1 MTMTSLFKKR
11 RIPSYLIIALGIFF
25 LFSFIPSFITAQND
39 TGKTM
44 PDTEMHSE
52 EGATHQT
59 SSEGEHVEHVVVA
72 GEVTEKPIIRVLFE
86 LILFIVVAKL
96 GGELMERIHQPAVLG
111 ELILGVVI
119 GNLVL
124 LGIDYFE
131 FLKQD
136 HFIEILAEIGVI
148 ILLFE
153 VGLET
158 NLREML
164 TVGTTAFLVA
174 FLGVVTPFIL
184 GWGVGAL
191 FLPEAGTYVHI
202 FIGATLTATS
212 VGITARVI
220 KDIRKLQTREAKI
233 ILGAAVI
240 DDIMGLIVLAIVTGL
255 ITAADAGTGI
265 DSLEV
270 LWIVV
275 KALAFVTLALIVGN
289 KVMPSIFLAALNM
302 KGQGILLA
310 VALIVCFGL
319 AMTAELIGLAG
330 IVGAFAA
337 GVIMERVHYRGF
349 MDRGEH
355 SLEDLITPIA
365 SFLVPIFFVHM
376 GLMVNISTFG
386 NLNDLVFAGILTVAA
401 IIGKQ
406 ACSFGVFKKDI
417 NKLSIG
423 IGMIPRGEVGLIF
436 AKIGQGLTIGGVAVI
451 SSATYS
457 AVIIMVIV
465 TTLVTPPILKRSLLK
480 KSKDFYMAEES

>member
-1 MTMTSLFKKR
+1 MTMTPLFKKR
-11 RIPSYLIIALGIFF
+11 RIPSYLIIALGVFF
-25 LFSFIPSFITAQND
+25 LINFIPDYMAAQND
-39 TGKTM
+39 TGGIV
-44 PDTEMHSE
+44 PDTVMHSE
-52 EGATHQT
+52 EGATHQA
-59 SSEGEHVEHVVVA
+59 SSEGELAEDAEAASEVE
-72 GEVTEKPIIRVLFE
+72 EKPIIHVLFM
-86 LILFIVVAKL
+86 LILFIVAAKL
-96 GGELMERIHQPAVLG
+96 GGELMERINQPAVLG

-119 GNLVL
+119 GNLALV
-124 LGIDYFE
+124 GIEYLE
-131 FLKQD
+131 FLKHD
-136 HFIEILAEIGVI
+136 HFLEILAEIGVI

-164 TVGTTAFLVA
+164 SVGTTAFLVA
-174 FLGVVTPFIL
+174 VMGVVTPFIL

-191 FLPEAGTYVHI
+191 FLPESGTYVHI

-255 ITAADAGTGI
+255 IAAADAGTGI
-265 DSLEV
+265 NSLGV

-310 VALIVCFGL
+310 VALVVCFGL
-319 AMTAELIGLAG
+319 AMAAEMIGLAG

-355 SLEDLITPIA
+355 SLEDLIAPIA

-376 GLMVNISTFG
+376 GLRVDLSTFG
-386 NLNDLVFAGILTVAA
+386 NLNVLAFAGILTAAA

-406 ACSFGVFKKDI
+406 ACSFGVFEKGI

-423 IGMIPRGEVGLIF
+423 LGMIPRGEVGLIF
-436 AKIGQGLTIGGVAVI
+436 AKIGQGLTIGGVAVV
-451 SSATYS
+451 SSSTYS

-480 KSKDFYMAEES
+480 KSKDFYVAEES

>member
-1 MTMTSLFKKR
+1 MTFLFKKHR
-11 RIPSYLIIALGIFF
+11 FPSYLLIASGVFF
-25 LFSFIPSFITAQND
+25 LVNFMPGFISAQDD
-39 TGKTM
+39 TGQAP
-44 PDTEMHSE
+44 PDTVMQAEENLAHQSSPEVEQAEEIASE
-52 EGATHQT
+52 I
-59 SSEGEHVEHVVVA
+59 
-72 GEVTEKPIIRVLFE
+72 EVSKPIILVLFV
-86 LILFIVVAKL
+86 LILFIVSAKL

-111 ELILGVVI
+111 ELLLGVVI

-124 LGIDYFE
+124 VGVDALE
-131 FLKQD
+131 FLKHD
-136 HFIEILAEIGVI
+136 EFIEILAEIGVI

-164 TVGTTAFLVA
+164 SVGTTSFLVA
-174 FLGVVTPFIL
+174 ALGVVTPFIL
-184 GWGVGAL
+184 GWGVGAI
-191 FLPEAGTYVHI
+191 FLPDVSVYVHI

-255 ITAADAGTGI
+255 IGAADAGTGI
-265 DSLEV
+265 DSLGV

-275 KALAFVTLALIVGN
+275 KALAFVTLALVVGH
-289 KVMPSIFLAALNM
+289 KIMPGIFLAALNM
-302 KGQGILLA
+302 KGQGMLLS
-310 VALIVCFGL
+310 VALVVCFGL
-319 AMTAELIGLAG
+319 AMAAELIGLAG

-355 SLEDLITPIA
+355 SLEDLIAPIA

-376 GLMVNISTFG
+376 GLKVDLSTFG
-386 NLNDLVFAGILTVAA
+386 NLNVLLFAGVLTVAA
-401 IIGKQ
+401 ILGKQ
-406 ACSFGVFKKDI
+406 ACALGVHEKGI

-423 IGMIPRGEVGLIF
+423 FGMIPRGEVGLIF
-436 AKIGQGLTIGGVAVI
+436 AKIGQGLTLGGVAVV
-451 SSATYS
+451 SASTYS

-480 KSKDFYMAEES
+480 KSKDFYATENG

>member
-11 RIPSYLIIALGIFF
+11 RLPSYLLIGLGIFF
-25 LFSFIPSFITAQND
+25 IVNFVPGFIAAQED
-39 TGKTM
+39 TGQTAA
-44 PDTEMHSE
+44 PDTVMQTEAEHAPEEAIGITPEEVADESE
-52 EGATHQT
+52 
-59 SSEGEHVEHVVVA
+59 VP
-72 GEVTEKPIIRVLFE
+72 EKPIILVLFE
-86 LILFIVVAKL
+86 LILFIVAAKL

-119 GNLVL
+119 GNLTL
-124 LGIDYFE
+124 IGIEAFE
-131 FLKQD
+131 FLEHE

-164 TVGTTAFLVA
+164 SVGTTSFLVA
-174 FLGVVTPFIL
+174 VLGVVTPFIL
-184 GWGVGAL
+184 GWGIGAI
-191 FLPEAGTYVHI
+191 FLPEASVYVHI

-240 DDIMGLIVLAIVTGL
+240 DDIMGLVVLAIVTGL
-255 ITAADAGTGI
+255 IDAANAGTGI
-265 DSLEV
+265 DSLGV

-275 KALAFVTLALIVGN
+275 KALAFITLALLVGN
-289 KVMPSIFLAALNM
+289 KIMPGIFLAALNM
-302 KGQGILLA
+302 KGQGILLS
-310 VALIVCFGL
+310 VALVVCFGL
-319 AMTAELIGLAG
+319 AMAAELIGLAG

-355 SLEDLITPIA
+355 SLEDLIYPIA

-376 GLMVNISTFG
+376 GLKVDLSTFG
-386 NLNDLVFAGILTVAA
+386 DLNVLIFAGFLTLAA

-406 ACSFGVFKKDI
+406 ACSLGVYEKGL

-423 IGMIPRGEVGLIF
+423 FGMIPRGEVGLIF
-436 AKIGQGLTIGGVAVI
+436 AKIGQSLTLGGVAVV
-451 SSATYS
+451 SAPTYS

-480 KSKDFYMAEES
+480 KSKDFYAAENG